1 MLNTNP
7 RKIEEVLTRR
17 VEQVLPSKKE
27 LKGLMQK
34 RKIKLYLGI
43 DPTSSNIHLGNAV
56 PLRKLKEFQDLGHE
70 VIFLIGTFTAQLGDP
85 SKRDKKRKQLT
96 LVQIKK
102 NILDYKKQVSK
113 ILDISKIKIKYN
125 HDWLSKLKF
134 GDLIKLASR
143 FTISR
148 LLERDMF
155 QERLKKGREVWVSEL
170 LYPLMQGYDSVAM
183 NVDLEV
189 GGTDQTFN
197 MLVGRKL
204 QKIYNNKEKFILT
217 VPLLLGLDG
226 RKMSKSY
233 GNVVNLTDKPDEM
246 YGKIMSLKDKLI
258 IHYFELCSEIP
269 LSKIEKMEKELKS
282 KKVNPRDLK
291 AKLAKEIV
299 RIYYSKDVAKKAE
312 QEFNRVFREK
322 KIPLRINKIKI
333 KKERLNILD
342 LLIKTKLVSSKSEAK
357 RLISQK
363 AVKIDGVLKKDWQ
376 EVVKISKGSVIKI
389 GRRRFIKII

>member
-17 VEQVLPSKKE
+17 VEQVLPGKTE
-27 LKGLMQK
+27 LKSLMQK

-43 DPTSSNIHLGNAV
+43 DPTSPNIHLGNAV

-85 SKRDKKRKQLT
+85 SKRDKKRKPLT

-143 FTISR
+143 FTTSR

-322 KIPLRINKIKI
+322 RTPLKINKIKI
-333 KKERLNILD
+333 KEKRLNILD
-342 LLIKTKLVSSKSEAK
+342 LLIKTKLVSSKLEAK
-357 RLISQK
+357 RLILQK

-389 GRRRFIKII
+389 GKRRFIKII

>member
-1 MLNTNP
+1 
-7 RKIEEVLTRR
+7 
-17 VEQVLPSKKE
+17 
-27 LKGLMQK
+27 
-34 RKIKLYLGI
+34 
-43 DPTSSNIHLGNAV
+43 
-56 PLRKLKEFQDLGHE
+56 
-70 VIFLIGTFTAQLGDP
+70 
-85 SKRDKKRKQLT
+85 
-96 LVQIKK
+96 
-102 NILDYKKQVSK
+102 
-113 ILDISKIKIKYN
+113 
-125 HDWLSKLKF
+125 
-134 GDLIKLASR
+134 
-143 FTISR
+143 
-148 LLERDMF
+148 
-155 QERLKKGREVWVSEL
+155 
-170 LYPLMQGYDSVAM
+170 MQGYDSVAM

-282 KKVNPRDLK
+282 KKVNPRGLK

-312 QEFNRVFREK
+312 QEFNRVFRKK
-322 KIPLRINKIKI
+322 KIPLKINKIKI
-333 KKERLNILD
+333 KEKRLNILD
-342 LLIKTKLVSSKSEAK
+342 LLIKTKLVSSKLEAK
-357 RLISQK
+357 RLILQK

-389 GRRRFIKII
+389 GKRRFIKII

>member
-1 MLNTNP
+1 MINTNP

-43 DPTSSNIHLGNAV
+43 DPTSPSIHLGNAV
-56 PLRKLKEFQDLGHE
+56 SLRKLKEFQDLGHE

-85 SKRDKKRKQLT
+85 SKRDKKREPLT

-102 NILDYKKQVSK
+102 NMLDYKKQVSK
-113 ILDISKIKIKYN
+113 ILDISKIKVKYN
-125 HDWLSKLKF
+125 HDWLSNLKF
-134 GDLIKLASR
+134 GDLIKLASQ
-143 FTISR
+143 FTTSR

-183 NVDLEV
+183 NVDLEI

-217 VPLLLGLDG
+217 VPLLLGSDG

-233 GNVVNLTDKPDEM
+233 GNVINLADRPDEM

-291 AKLAKEIV
+291 ARLAKEIV
-299 RIYYSKDVAKKAE
+299 GIYYSKDVAKKAE
-312 QEFNRVFREK
+312 QEFDRVFREK
-322 KIPLRINKIKI
+322 KTPSKINKIKI

-357 RLISQK
+357 RLILQK